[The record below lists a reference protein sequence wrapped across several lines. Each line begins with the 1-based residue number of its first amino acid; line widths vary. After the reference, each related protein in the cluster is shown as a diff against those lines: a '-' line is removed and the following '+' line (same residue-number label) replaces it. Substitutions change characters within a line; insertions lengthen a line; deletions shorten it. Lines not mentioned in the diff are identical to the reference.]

1 MASAAFHG
9 LAPARAVVRGPPGCR
24 RDGSGLAAGPPR
36 AATFGPGPQPP
47 GRSRKLREML
57 VAAELKGRRGGAGL
71 RPCRAEGPGR
81 CADQRRGGAEG
92 RGPRAAGGASQAG
105 HVPFGAWRGKRRP
118 RGRRLSARR
127 LVPPTDTDA
136 SQQPVPVSA
145 DTFPARLRRLVNS
158 PRCRSVRWGAS
169 GRGLVINQPRCE
181 CELLGAGPAV
191 AAQPGGRGAAA
202 AAGFFKTKNFSSFI
216 RQLSLYGF
224 RKVGV
229 LLGSSVVGGP
239 GPEGGQGNGGNGTGP
254 LHRFRSPR
262 FRRDRPDHLVHLK
275 RLTKGNKA
283 KMAAGLDVTSRPPN
297 RFQRLPGTPLNG
309 QPLPPP
315 STLSRPG
322 LLTVGQFHQ
331 LYGQGVF
338 PPYSYMATL
347 CQAPSTLPAQRL
359 DPTPVPSTWIQQGP
373 LGLLPGQGASP
384 AFPDKGAAFPV
395 LQTLPT
401 GATYT
406 LQPVASLPPL
416 QQGTQSVAAS
426 IANCSSSASSVP
438 CSQAC
443 YPTATPQSCSAAAH
457 TDPLAGCAGPT
468 ASACT
473 HDSFL
478 QNPPMQSS
486 YEAELM
492 PSDWLCNISEE
503 NKKAEVSLEATFQV
517 AAEVH
522 SSCKAEKVGVAPVES
537 QYSILEFNG
546 NQAPPVN
553 SYAPPS
559 TEESQ
564 LECLTL

>member
-1 MASAAFHG
+1 MLCHVALRPRPLS
-9 LAPARAVVRGPPGCR
+9 RA
-24 RDGSGLAAGPPR
+24 
-36 AATFGPGPQPP
+36 
-47 GRSRKLREML
+47 RSRGAGQPWR
-57 VAAELKGRRGGAGL
+57 GAGL
-71 RPCRAEGPGR
+71 RSACSPLCPACSRFPRPGAHPRRGSRTSRLPPGRLWAGSGAAPSGSFRPRASAARSLTEATADAGGSGAEGP
-81 CADQRRGGAEG
+81 
-92 RGPRAAGGASQAG
+92 AGL
-105 HVPFGAWRGKRRP
+105 W
-118 RGRRLSARR
+118 
-127 LVPPTDTDA
+127 
-136 SQQPVPVSA
+136 
-145 DTFPARLRRLVNS
+145 RLVNS

-169 GRGLVINQPRCE
+169 GRGLVINQPLCE

-224 RKVGV
+224 RKVGM
-229 LLGSSVVGGP
+229 LPGSSVVGPGPGP
-239 GPEGGQGNGGNGTGP
+239 GPEGGQGNGGNCTGP
-254 LHRFRSPR
+254 LHRFRSPH
-262 FRRDRPDHLVHLK
+262 FRRDRPDLLVHLK

-338 PPYSYMATL
+338 PPYSYMATS

-438 CSQAC
+438 YSQAC

-478 QNPPMQSS
+478 QNPPIQSS

-559 TEESQ
+559 TEEGQ

>member
-1 MASAAFHG
+1 MVKYRMIALPVKHLRMKEAAFHG
-9 LAPARAVVRGPPGCR
+9 PAPTRAVVQGRPGCP
-24 RDGSGLAAGPPR
+24 RDGCGLAAGPPR
-36 AATFGPGPQPP
+36 AAAFGPGPQPP
-47 GRSRKLREML
+47 GRSRKLRQML
-57 VAAELKGRRGGAGL
+57 VAAELRGRRGPGA
-71 RPCRAEGPGR
+71 A
-81 CADQRRGGAEG
+81 RGGQ
-92 RGPRAAGGASQAG
+92 RLAGGA
-105 HVPFGAWRGKRRP
+105 RKRRP

-169 GRGLVINQPRCE
+169 GQGLVINQPLCE

-202 AAGFFKTKNFSSFI
+202 AAGFFKTTNFSSFI

-224 RKVGV
+224 RKVGM
-229 LLGSSVVGGP
+229 LPGSSVVGPGPGP
-239 GPEGGQGNGGNGTGP
+239 GPEGGQGNGGNCTGP
-254 LHRFRSPR
+254 LHHFRSPH
-262 FRRDRPDHLVHLK
+262 FRRDRPDLLVHLK

-338 PPYSYMATL
+338 PPYSYMATS
-347 CQAPSTLPAQRL
+347 CQAPSTSPAQRL

-438 CSQAC
+438 YSQAC